1 MIFKA
6 IIKFKILQNIIL
18 TLFFILIVSFP
29 SFSQTTE
36 KLVEQCAAKLGNAQY
51 LRDFQVEL
59 EATGTDGETQV
70 AKYSL
75 VLSSNTQYRLMICN
89 ADDSQGNGLL
99 ELYDGRGLMGSNYS
113 ESTDKLYQSFD
124 VQIRKTDVYHIFISF
139 KDGEPG
145 RAVAILAFVKRL

>member
-6 IIKFKILQNIIL
+6 IIQFKILQNIFL
-18 TLFFILIVSFP
+18 ALFFILIVSVP

-36 KLVEQCAAKLGNAQY
+36 KLVEQCAAKLGDAQY

-59 EATGTDGETQV
+59 EAAGTGGEAQV

-89 ADDSQGNGLL
+89 AEDSGGAGLI

-145 RAVAILAFVKRL
+145 SAVAILAFVKRL